1 MSLDLPSRRF
11 ALLRDHAESLV
22 LQARTHEDHLK
33 ALVLDAEADMQ
44 SAEAA
49 VDGTSHRHDDV
60 WNLLCAQAQHAKE
73 CAQRARQLCVSA
85 GHGHVA
91 ARRLLADLDPDCG
104 TDEPVFDPRPH
115 AVLVVD
121 DSEDVREVV
130 ACVLENAGFV
140 VRTAANGLEGL
151 IAAYEM
157 RPGVIVM
164 DVAMPVLDGI
174 EATRLI
180 KSFEATRA
188 ARVIAYTGDAS
199 IDHLAEQPFVAVLQK
214 PATPDVVLATVQ
226 RVVRA

>member
-1 MSLDLPSRRF
+1 MSLDLPSDRF
-11 ALLRDHAESLV
+11 ALLRDHAASLV
-22 LQARTHEDHLK
+22 LQARTHEDRLK
-33 ALVLDAEADMQ
+33 TLVLEAEADIR

-49 VDGTSHRHDDV
+49 VTGTSHRDDEV
-60 WNLLCAQAQHAKE
+60 WNLLCAHVQHAKE
-73 CAQRARQLCVSA
+73 CAQRARHLCIDARS
-85 GHGHVA
+85 GHVA

-104 TDEPVFDPRPH
+104 TDGLGDSRPH

-121 DSEDVREVV
+121 DSEDVRDVV

-164 DVAMPVLDGI
+164 DVTMPILNGI

-180 KSFEATRA
+180 KSCKATRT
-188 ARVIAYTGDAS
+188 ARVIAHTGNPS

-214 PATPDVVLATVQ
+214 PSTPDVVLATVQ
-226 RVVRA
+226 RVVGA